1 MYKRQG
7 FTYETDL
14 NNKEFAIDAYKTF
27 LYKYPG
33 HPRTKEVAFLLENIN
48 TPQKELL
55 KKLEN

>member
-1 MYKRQG
+1 MYKRQ
-7 FTYETDL
+7 DL